1 MGSNHG
7 TVQIWDV
14 NRKKQIRDM
23 GGHRSR
29 VGALAWNTHLLSSGS
44 RDKVVSQKTKY
55 KTKGKKHAYS
65 KKVN

>member
-1 MGSNHG
+1 MQGTHLAVGSNHG

-44 RDKVVSQKTKY
+44 RDKVISFFSRI
-55 KTKGKKHAYS
+55 AS
-65 KKVN
+65 FL